1 MGREGC
7 SAHSGG
13 HRRVPSSLTTDK
25 VPSVGA
31 HHAASVSQE
40 APLSFIYYLFNLVA
54 APTSATCYKKR
65 SKAGFGA
72 PPAAS
77 VRRGGKR
84 KVLSW
89 PPPHTG
95 RAPAKGSGG
104 GAGTALP
111 GLSLF
116 PLVRD
121 ANEGKKSIKTLC
133 FEVFFCHV
141 TPGRPKG
148 PRQPKEH
155 PPQQLGSAPQLL
167 KLQAWF
173 QKEQVFFKQLWK

>member
-65 SKAGFGA
+65 SKVGLGA

-104 GAGTALP
+104 GAGTALCP
-111 GLSLF
+111 ACPSSRSYGMQTKEKSQLRLYVSRCFSVMLHRAGLKVPARQRS
-116 PLVRD
+116 
-121 ANEGKKSIKTLC
+121 T
-133 FEVFFCHV
+133 
-141 TPGRPKG
+141 RPSS
-148 PRQPKEH
+148 
-155 PPQQLGSAPQLL
+155 SARLL
-167 KLQAWF
+167 SC
-173 QKEQVFFKQLWK
+173 